1 MKPQNKFSKEELES
15 IEYIEKC
22 AKLFYN
28 LDLNLKENV
37 QRVDGRLYV
46 VAKANPNEE
55 PDFLK
60 KYR

>member
-1 MKPQNKFSKEELES
+1 MKPQNKFSKEDLES

-28 LDLNLKENV
+28 LDLNLKDNV
-37 QRVDGRLYV
+37 RTINGEMYI
-46 VAKANPNEE
+46 VAKVAPNKE

-60 KYR
+60 NPR